1 MFTVYRPFSS
11 SSFANPLPF
20 VCCPLGLELLSIFPF
35 LWQLAA
41 DQCCHCSVI
50 SMNDD
55 VSKFT
60 LFTNDFYLTIQHF
73 ILFCML
79 MSVLISKD
87 CKRAEKQHRAVRWGR
102 RGDPVGGFL
111 TRLAPFCSSALFN
124 ATSLWWWRVALIG
137 WDCTSEDPSFSAL
150 FFCIPLILCI
160 TSEGASRAMPS
171 ATRDVS
177 S

>member
-11 SSFANPLPF
+11 SSFAEPLSCVF
-20 VCCPLGLELLSIFPF
+20 CPLGLKLLNILPF

-50 SMNDD
+50 DVNDD
-55 VSKFT
+55 VSRFII
-60 LFTNDFYLTIQHF
+60 TNDFHMLIQRF
-73 ILFCML
+73 MLFCML

-111 TRLAPFCSSALFN
+111 TRLAPSYSSALFN
-124 ATSLWWWRVALIG
+124 ATSV
-137 WDCTSEDPSFSAL
+137 
-150 FFCIPLILCI
+150 
-160 TSEGASRAMPS
+160 
-171 ATRDVS
+171 
-177 S
+177 